1 MEIRP
6 IIDHHKTC
14 TLEANDGGARVGTLH
29 TALGDVPTPAFMP
42 VATQGSVKTL
52 DSTDIDAVG
61 TNILLGNT
69 YHLYLRPGVDLVEE
83 IGGLHG
89 FMVWDGPILTDSGG
103 FQGFSLEHL
112 RRIDEDGIL
121 FKSHLDGSM
130 HKFTPEATIQY
141 EERLGAD
148 IIMPL
153 DMCVS
158 ADAERHV
165 VEEAVE
171 RTNRWAVR
179 CKEAHTRDGQHL
191 FGIVQGGLYEDLR
204 QRSAEFIMS
213 LGFPGYAVGGL
224 SVGEG
229 KERMYAMTGVT
240 TELLPSDAPR
250 YLMGVGSPE
259 DLVESVARGIDMF
272 DCVLPTRIARNGA
285 LFSKQGRINIV
296 AASHKRRDEPLEE
309 GCDCYTCQTYSAAYV
324 HHLFRAKELLGFRLA
339 TIHNLRFILRLM
351 EEMRQAILE
360 GRFKQYR
367 AEFHG
372 NFTPPDEL
380 VRHVQR
386 QKWLKSQGRPGV

>member
-6 IIDHHKTC
+6 IIDHHKTF
-14 TLEANDGGARVGTLH
+14 TLKANDGGARVGTLH
-29 TALGDVPTPAFMP
+29 TAHGDVPTPAFMP

-141 EERLGAD
+141 QERLGAD

-158 ADAERHV
+158 ADAERDV
-165 VEEAVE
+165 VVEAVE

-367 AEFHG
+367 AEFHD